1 MLAPRLLTQGQTR
14 GKNTLVS
21 TVTTIWYQSKE
32 GAAKVARQNKQ
43 ARTDAG
49 LSKLWLLDL
58 GSNQGPTD

>member
-21 TVTTIWYQSKE
+21 TVTTIWYQSKGGE
-32 GAAKVARQNKQ
+32 EKGAHKKKK